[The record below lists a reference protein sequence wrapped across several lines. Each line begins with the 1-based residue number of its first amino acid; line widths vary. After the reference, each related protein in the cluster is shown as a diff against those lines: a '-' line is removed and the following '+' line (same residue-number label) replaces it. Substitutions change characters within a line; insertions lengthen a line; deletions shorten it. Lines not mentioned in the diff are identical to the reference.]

1 MFISYPSLERTRDF
15 LLFGS
20 KTRFFHKKLNFFQKL
35 CYFYSIPSYFM
46 LPYSV

>member
-1 MFISYPSLERTRDF
+1 MFISYPHSKERGIF
-15 LLFGS
+15 AIWAQNS
-20 KTRFFHKKLNFFQKL
+20 FFHKKLDFFQKL